1 MKKTWTLVVISLLGL
16 ALFSACASNADT
28 LPSPAPSASVTPSA
42 MPEATPTPSA
52 STMPSATVQP
62 AGVNTVED
70 ARRLSDDVSEEVE
83 KLSELD
89 DAEAVVAG
97 NIALV
102 GISYDAQYQGGLT
115 DRLVEMVK
123 SRVEAMDKTITA
135 VHVTDDEAIMNKID
149 QLRESLNNGQI
160 TFEELQT
167 QVLDI
172 GSSITGGGNAMV
184 SQPQTNPGAR
194 QMRKTTDRRAAEG
207 LRGGLWSLWGHSLR
221 GLSCRGAIALGQ
233 RSPAGSTLP
242 GKQQGRG

>member
-1 MKKTWTLVVISLLGL
+1 M
-16 ALFSACASNADT
+16 
-28 LPSPAPSASVTPSA
+28 
-42 MPEATPTPSA
+42 
-52 STMPSATVQP
+52 
-62 AGVNTVED
+62 
-70 ARRLSDDVSEEVE
+70 SEGGGKV
-83 KLSELD
+83 SELD

-184 SQPQTNPGAR
+184 SSRRPIPGR
-194 QMRKTTDRRAAEG
+194 ERCRKQRPPGGRGAAG
-207 LRGGLWSLWGHSLR
+207 RSLVVVGPFFERLI
-221 GLSCRGAIALGQ
+221 LPGAIALGQ

-242 GKQQGRG
+242 GKQPGRG

>member
-42 MPEATPTPSA
+42 TPEASQAPTASA
-52 STMPSATVQP
+52 MPSVTVQP

-70 ARRLSDDVSEEVE
+70 AKRLSDDVSEEVE
-83 KLSELD
+83 KLSELKG
-89 DAEAVVAG
+89 AEAVVAG

-102 GISYDAQYQGGLT
+102 GITYDAQYQGGLT
-115 DRLVEMVK
+115 DRLTEMVK

-135 VHVTDDEAIMNKID
+135 VHVTDDEAMVKKIG

-167 QVLDI
+167 QVLDL
-172 GSSITGGGNAMV
+172 GSTLTGGGDAMI
-184 SQPQTNPGAR
+184 SQPQTN
-194 QMRKTTDRRAAEG
+194 TDA
-207 LRGGLWSLWGHSLR
+207 
-221 GLSCRGAIALGQ
+221 
-233 RSPAGSTLP
+233 
-242 GKQQGRG
+242 

>member
-42 MPEATPTPSA
+42 MPEA
-52 STMPSATVQP
+52 ATVQP

-184 SQPQTNPGAR
+184 SQPQTNTGA
-194 QMRKTTDRRAAEG
+194 
-207 LRGGLWSLWGHSLR
+207 
-221 GLSCRGAIALGQ
+221 
-233 RSPAGSTLP
+233 
-242 GKQQGRG
+242 

>member
-42 MPEATPTPSA
+42 TPQASQAPTASAMPAATPE
-52 STMPSATVQP
+52 P

-70 ARRLSDDVSEEVE
+70 AKRLSDDVSEEVE
-83 KLSELD
+83 KLSELKG
-89 DAEAVVAG
+89 AEAVVAG

-102 GISYDAQYQGGLT
+102 GITYDAQYQGGLT
-115 DRLVEMVK
+115 DRLTEMVK

-135 VHVTDDEAIMNKID
+135 VHVTDDEAMVKKIG

-167 QVLDI
+167 QVLDL
-172 GSSITGGGNAMV
+172 GSTLTGGGDAML
-184 SQPQTNPGAR
+184 SQPQTN
-194 QMRKTTDRRAAEG
+194 TDA
-207 LRGGLWSLWGHSLR
+207 
-221 GLSCRGAIALGQ
+221 
-233 RSPAGSTLP
+233 
-242 GKQQGRG
+242 

>member
-42 MPEATPTPSA
+42 MPEATPAPSA
-52 STMPSATVQP
+52 SAMPSATVQP

-70 ARRLSDDVSEEVE
+70 ARRLSDDVS
-83 KLSELD
+83 D

-184 SQPQTNPGAR
+184 SQPQTNTGA
-194 QMRKTTDRRAAEG
+194 
-207 LRGGLWSLWGHSLR
+207 
-221 GLSCRGAIALGQ
+221 
-233 RSPAGSTLP
+233 
-242 GKQQGRG
+242 

>member
-42 MPEATPTPSA
+42 TPQASQAPTASAMPAATPE
-52 STMPSATVQP
+52 P

-70 ARRLSDDVSEEVE
+70 AKRLSDDVSEEVE
-83 KLSELD
+83 KLSELKG
-89 DAEAVVAG
+89 AEAVVAG

-102 GISYDAQYQGGLT
+102 GITYDAQYQGGLT
-115 DRLVEMVK
+115 DRLTEMVK

-135 VHVTDDEAIMNKID
+135 VHVTDDEAMVKKIG

-167 QVLDI
+167 QVLDL
-172 GSSITGGGNAMV
+172 GSTLTGGGDAMI
-184 SQPQTNPGAR
+184 SQPQTN
-194 QMRKTTDRRAAEG
+194 TDA
-207 LRGGLWSLWGHSLR
+207 
-221 GLSCRGAIALGQ
+221 
-233 RSPAGSTLP
+233 
-242 GKQQGRG
+242 

>member
-1 MKKTWTLVVISLLGL
+1 MPERRIVNAIVLRSVNYRDFDRILT
-16 ALFSACASNADT
+16 LFSREEGKISAAARGAHRAK
-28 LPSPAPSASVTPSA
+28 SPLAA
-42 MPEATPTPSA
+42 A
-52 STMPSATVQP
+52 STQFT
-62 AGVNTVED
+62 AGEFALEERNGKLSVKSFLLDEAFYPLRED

-184 SQPQTNPGAR
+184 SQPQTNTGA
-194 QMRKTTDRRAAEG
+194 
-207 LRGGLWSLWGHSLR
+207 
-221 GLSCRGAIALGQ
+221 
-233 RSPAGSTLP
+233 
-242 GKQQGRG
+242 

>member
-52 STMPSATVQP
+52 SAMPSATVQP

-70 ARRLSDDVSEEVE
+70 AHRLSDDVSEEVE
-83 KLSELD
+83 KLSE
-89 DAEAVVAG
+89 
-97 NIALV
+97 
-102 GISYDAQYQGGLT
+102 QGGLT

-184 SQPQTNPGAR
+184 SQPQTNTGA
-194 QMRKTTDRRAAEG
+194 
-207 LRGGLWSLWGHSLR
+207 
-221 GLSCRGAIALGQ
+221 
-233 RSPAGSTLP
+233 
-242 GKQQGRG
+242 

>member
-28 LPSPAPSASVTPSA
+28 LPSPAPSASVMPSATPQATQSPTASA
-42 MPEATPTPSA
+42 MPSV
-52 STMPSATVQP
+52 TVQP

-83 KLSELD
+83 KLSELNA
-89 DAEAVVAG
+89 AEAVVAG

-102 GISYDAQYQGGLT
+102 GVSYDAQYQGGLT

-135 VHVTDDEAIMNKID
+135 VHVTDDEAIMQKIA
-149 QLRESLNNGQI
+149 QLRESLDNGQI

-184 SQPQTNPGAR
+184 SQPQANTGA
-194 QMRKTTDRRAAEG
+194 
-207 LRGGLWSLWGHSLR
+207 
-221 GLSCRGAIALGQ
+221 
-233 RSPAGSTLP
+233 
-242 GKQQGRG
+242 